1 MMVRRNQPSNQLP
14 EEIRD
19 HPEVVRACRE
29 WNVGRL
35 FRVINNL
42 TEEPSK
48 FTVTHI
54 GRLCGLTT
62 SRVVEYMK
70 DVHQV
75 TSVTIVE
82 RIADGLHIR
91 GARFGLAPR
100 AWESPTADVP
110 TSTTGPALAVSPL
123 TKEPSKRDRLASID
137 HSRQM
142 MDRTMAN
149 ATITPAQVDNI
160 EHMV

>member
-1 MMVRRNQPSNQLP
+1 MARRNQPPNQLP

-75 TSVTIVE
+75 TSVAIVE

-91 GARFGLAPR
+91 GARLDSRRGHGKARRRTCPHR
-100 AWESPTADVP
+100 RP
-110 TSTTGPALAVSPL
+110 GQ
-123 TKEPSKRDRLASID
+123 RLLY
-137 HSRQM
+137 H
-142 MDRTMAN
+142 
-149 ATITPAQVDNI
+149 P
-160 EHMV
+160 

>member
-1 MMVRRNQPSNQLP
+1 MARRNQPPNQLP

-70 DVHQV
+70 TCTKSHPLLSWSALRMACIFAVHFLD
-75 TSVTIVE
+75 S
-82 RIADGLHIR
+82 RR
-91 GARFGLAPR
+91 GFGKARLR
-100 AWESPTADVP
+100 ACPHRRP
-110 TSTTGPALAVSPL
+110 GQ
-123 TKEPSKRDRLASID
+123 RLLY
-137 HSRQM
+137 H
-142 MDRTMAN
+142 
-149 ATITPAQVDNI
+149 P
-160 EHMV
+160 